1 MSINNITPNV
11 GVQSVSGSTNRS
23 SSAETSSG
31 SSQPID
37 TVTLTDAVAQL
48 IELQDNLAQI
58 PDISNQRV
66 DQIRQALADGNY
78 QVDASRLAQNLIDTQ
93 AE

>member
-11 GVQSVSGSTNRS
+11 GTQTVTGPTNRNT
-23 SSAETSSG
+23 SAPATSG
-31 SSQPID
+31 QSQPID

-58 PDISNQRV
+58 PDVSNQRV
-66 DQIRQALADGNY
+66 DEIRQALADGNY
-78 QVDASRLAQNLIDTQ
+78 QIDTSRLAQNLINTQ